1 MKRWMA
7 WLGAVC
13 AAGLMFS
20 ACGGSPTSR
29 EASATAGEAAPLF
42 YFSGDGLYMVG
53 ESGKPHLHAE
63 EVERPAFRNASQYF
77 PGAEGL

>member
-7 WLGAVC
+7 WLGVVC

-29 EASATAGEAAPLF
+29 ETSATAGEAAPLF
-42 YFSGDGLYMVG
+42 YFSGDGLYMGCLLYTSAAAG
-53 ESGKPHLHAE
+53 ERTRGGFGG
-63 EVERPAFRNASQYF
+63 RRII
-77 PGAEGL
+77 

>member
-7 WLGAVC
+7 WLGVVC

-29 EASATAGEAAPLF
+29 ETSATAGEAAPLF
-42 YFSGDGLYMVG
+42 YFSGDGLYMVA
-53 ESGKPHLHAE
+53 KKL
-63 EVERPAFRNASQYF
+63 V
-77 PGAEGL
+77 